1 MKLKA
6 FLNVGLLS
14 LVVLFSYGIVKAQDQ
29 TKPTTTP
36 AQPTT
41 AQPSTSTQPATA
53 TTITSTNPRV
63 VVTDNLSKP
72 ATTATQATQPA
83 TTTKAFGKYSV
94 NVTDNVT
101 AAPAT
106 PAQNMEN
113 GKYFTVTSWDG
124 SKWVTKRTWM
134 PNNGSA
140 AATPAKP
147 NQ

>member
-29 TKPTTTP
+29 TKPTTPP

-41 AQPSTSTQPATA
+41 DQPSTPTQPA

-72 ATTATQATQPA
+72 ATAATQTTQPA

-101 AAPAT
+101 AAPTT

-113 GKYFTVTSWDG
+113 GKYYTVTSWDG

-134 PNNGSA
+134 PNNPNA
-140 AATPAKP
+140 ATTPAKP